1 MKPSLVTAAV
11 AIGVIAGATLN
22 LASTVSAATFT
33 IAGGELFTLG
43 LDHDPA
49 LTVADLGPSATVLR
63 NGTLSLSDPGVVT
76 FSYAGFEASYA
87 NELWVAGAKY
97 FEKANVNAPFSLTFA
112 AGALP
117 FEFRTAGQ
125 AGAATNG
132 DSTGYYRSIA
142 LYQSTPTTVYALL
155 NDAATGDKDY
165 DDLVVR
171 MDVAPVPL
179 PAAAWLLLGGMAGLG
194 AVARRRRKS
203 VA

>member
-1 MKPSLVTAAV
+1 MKPNLIAAAV
-11 AIGVIAGATLN
+11 AAVVAGATLS
-22 LASTVSAATFT
+22 LASTALAATFT
-33 IAGGELFTLG
+33 IEGGAPFTLG
-43 LDHDPA
+43 LDHNPA
-49 LTVADLGPSATVLR
+49 PAAVVPGLGASVIR

-76 FSYAGFEASYA
+76 FSYAGFEAGYT
-87 NELWVAGAKY
+87 NEFWAAGAKY
-97 FEKANVNAPFSLTFA
+97 FDKASANAPFALTFA

-125 AGAATNG
+125 AGAVANG
-132 DSTGYYRSIA
+132 GSTGFYKSIA

-155 NDAATGDKDY
+155 NDASTSDKDY

-194 AVARRRRKS
+194 AVARRRRGK
-203 VA
+203 AAA